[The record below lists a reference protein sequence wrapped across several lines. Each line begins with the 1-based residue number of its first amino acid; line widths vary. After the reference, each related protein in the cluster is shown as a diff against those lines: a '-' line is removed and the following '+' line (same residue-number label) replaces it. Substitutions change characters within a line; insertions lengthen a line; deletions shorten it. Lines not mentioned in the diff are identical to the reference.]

1 MGHVSDMNEWRKEKR
16 GKKKKKQRK
25 NRKKKPTF
33 QPTQPPSPTCSTL
46 VNGTLVSQF
55 ASALTQSKLRLE
67 DNANAEDED
76 TVGGL
81 GSSE

>member
-1 MGHVSDMNEWRKEKR
+1 MGRVSDMNEWRKEKKR
-16 GKKKKKQRK
+16 EKE
-25 NRKKKPTF
+25 NRKKKREKPHTF
-33 QPTQPPSPTCSTL
+33 QPTQPPSPICSTF

-67 DNANAEDED
+67 DNANADAE
-76 TVGGL
+76 GGW